1 MVATCRVSVVG
12 GGKLIASIALGG
24 IIVAVKWAAVQLL
37 QSLGQPGAVRASGV
51 SYGLVGYNAAGFG
64 LNTLQLL
71 VE

>member
-1 MVATCRVSVVG
+1 MSVVG

-24 IIVAVKWAAVQLL
+24 IIVAVKWAVIQLL
-37 QSLGQPGAVRASGV
+37 QSLSQPGTVRAGGV